1 MKQQRL
7 STAKDKHKFFKKSKK
22 VESSQVAQMVKYLP
36 AMQETWIWSLVW
48 EDPLEKE
55 MVTHSS
61 ILAWEIPR
69 TEEPAGL
76 QSMGLQKSDK
86 TYQLN
91 NNNNKNKG
99 TAYLFMALEL
109 KSYVLA
115 HSRCSIK
122 KFFDR
127 IIKCFIK
134 TYCVQSRIRVGI
146 RDTAWL
152 KIWITKYLQ

>member
-1 MKQQRL
+1 
-7 STAKDKHKFFKKSKK
+7 
-22 VESSQVAQMVKYLP
+22 
-36 AMQETWIWSLVW
+36 
-48 EDPLEKE
+48 
-55 MVTHSS
+55 
-61 ILAWEIPR
+61 
-69 TEEPAGL
+69 
-76 QSMGLQKSDK
+76 MGLQKSDK

-122 KFFDR
+122 NFFDR

-134 TYCVQSRIRVGI
+134 TYCVQSRIRVGT

-152 KIWITKYLQ
+152 KI